1 MNTQPT
7 VTRYELS
14 TAITLAFAAL
24 PGMQVLNR
32 KRYGL
37 NPEDASNDEAVT
49 FRTLHMSNCYQAW
62 ESLDLL
68 WRDATPDVRCLAIAY
83 RPARPKMVI
92 AAGHAPPKML
102 KEIPDELLVVMPI
115 VKHARWTESQF
126 KQLISGEAPAISRK
140 GSPS

>member
-1 MNTQPT
+1 VNTQPT

-14 TAITLAFAAL
+14 SAITLAFAAL

-37 NPEDASNDEAVT
+37 NQDDASNDEAIT
-49 FRTLHMSNCYQAW
+49 FRILLMSNWYEAW

-68 WRDATPDVRCLAIAY
+68 WRGATYDVRSSAIAY
-83 RPARPKMVI
+83 RPVRPKMVI
-92 AAGHAPPKML
+92 AAGHAPPKMF
-102 KEIPDELLVVMPI
+102 KAIPDESFLVPPAVE
-115 VKHARWTESQF
+115 HELWDEQSW
-126 KQLISGEAPAISRK
+126 KQLTSGDALGIARK

>member
-1 MNTQPT
+1 M
-7 VTRYELS
+7 R
-14 TAITLAFAAL
+14 
-24 PGMQVLNR
+24 VLNR
-32 KRYGL
+32 RRYGL

-49 FRTLHMSNCYQAW
+49 FRTLLMSNWYQAW

-68 WRDATPDVRCLAIAY
+68 WRDATPDVRREAIAD

-102 KEIPDELLVVMPI
+102 KEIPNESHVVMPI
-115 VKHARWTESQF
+115 LKHARWTESQF
-126 KQLISGEAPAISRK
+126 KQLASGDAPAIPRK

>member
-14 TAITLAFAAL
+14 SAITLAFAAL

-37 NPEDASNDEAVT
+37 NQDDASNDEAIT
-49 FRTLHMSNCYQAW
+49 FRILLMSNWYETW

-68 WRDATPDVRCLAIAY
+68 WRGATYDVRSSAIAD
-83 RPARPKMVI
+83 RPARPKMVV

-102 KEIPDELLVVMPI
+102 KEIPNESLVVLPI
-115 VKHARWTESQF
+115 MKHARWSESQF
-126 KQLISGEAPAISRK
+126 KQLASGDVLGIARK